1 METAKAGVRLRG
13 KEVRRGKIK
22 IKYRGTEKEIGRDGG
37 REGGRGSERG
47 RGVRV
52 SVSELVVE

>member
-22 IKYRGTEKEIGRDGG
+22 IKYRGTEKEIGR
-37 REGGRGSERG
+37 EGGGQREEEG
-47 RGVRV
+47 
-52 SVSELVVE
+52 